1 MITTAEIIGFFII
14 LTIIVWLSIWYYT
27 SASNSK
33 SNFEI
38 IHTYKD
44 YLKSF
49 NENYLHETSLKNITK
64 EGTIVLCDDVKEL
77 KSNFHKLDDRNLYK
91 CFTSEGVKMSHPKLE
106 KIPKSYP
113 NKHTFDK
120 LLYNSMRNNCVIIN
134 FFTKGLIEE
143 WKNLLYT
150 LRKVNLSDLLVVF
163 PLDNEALNAVKS
175 ENIKYDDSLIN
186 DNLAAET
193 TFAAANFKNI
203 TCNKVLAISKIL
215 KQGKFVFYLDTD
227 IVINKNI
234 VEDYFTFPPMDIY
247 MQSDQKH
254 FNKTGSN
261 KGKWNYCSGVMFIAP
276 TTYMINIMDSAYP
289 KILQCKPGDLTDQKV
304 LNNMIN
310 PKKIGC
316 LCPYKYPNGY
326 RYFMSK
332 TKCRNPYL
340 IHNNWIRGLDNKIK
354 RFKEYN
360 LWYI

>member
-1 MITTAEIIGFFII
+1 MITTPQIIGFFII
-14 LTIIVWLSIWYYT
+14 LTIIVWLSIWYHT
-27 SASNSK
+27 NTCSNK

-38 IHTYKD
+38 THTYKD

-49 NENYLHETSLKNITK
+49 KENYLHETTLKNITK
-64 EGTIVLCDDVKEL
+64 EGTIVICDDFKEL
-77 KSNFHKLDDRNLYK
+77 KSDFRKLDDRNLYK
-91 CFTSEGVKMSHPKLE
+91 CFTSEDVKMSHPKLE

-120 LLYNSMRNNCVIIN
+120 LLYNSMRNKCVIVN

-150 LRKVNLSDLLVVF
+150 LRKLNLSDLLVVF
-163 PLDNEALNAVKS
+163 PLDNDALKAVKS
-175 ENIKYDDSLIN
+175 ENIKYNNSLIN
-186 DNLAAET
+186 DNIAAET
-193 TFAAANFKNI
+193 TFAADNFKNI
-203 TCNKVLAISKIL
+203 TCNKVLAINKML

-227 IVINKNI
+227 IVVNQNI
-234 VEDYFTFPPMDIY
+234 VEDYFTLPPMDIY

-254 FNKTGSN
+254 FNKNGFN
-261 KGKWNYCSGVMFIAP
+261 KGNWNYCSGVMFIAP
-276 TTYMINIMDSAYP
+276 TTYMIKIMEAAYP
-289 KILQCKPGDLTDQKV
+289 KILECKPGGLTDQKV
-304 LNNMIN
+304 LNNIID

-316 LCPYKYPNGY
+316 LCPYKYPNGF

-340 IHNNWIRGLDNKIK
+340 IHNNWIMGLDNKIN